1 MKAQQQDPK
10 GLISQLDE
18 SKMNDQQKED
28 LEEYV
33 MTGYRLIYDKGK
45 SILKMAS
52 RDAKTKV
59 KSVAEAGYLVAK
71 RLDAMRI
78 DNDEPP
84 FPDVIKAVGGHHLI
98 NKIIDFSE
106 AAGTKP
112 FSEPERKAALQT
124 AMQKYMEDGIRNRTI
139 DPSQLAVGAE
149 QAQPGSM
156 SGALAEI
163 PDNIPQTQGQAQP
176 QQAQAP
182 QKQGQPAPGQ
192 AAPQQGG
199 GAPQQEQA
207 PKGLLKQPSPLE
219 RFING

>member
-124 AMQKYMEDGIRNRTI
+124 AMQKYMEDGIKNRTI
-139 DPSQLAVGAE
+139 DPFQLAVGAE
-149 QAQPGSM
+149 QVQPGSM
-156 SGALAEI
+156 SSALAAL
-163 PDNIPQTQGQAQP
+163 PDDKAKGQPTQGQ
-176 QQAQAP
+176 QQAPSGQGQGQQQAP
-182 QKQGQPAPGQ
+182 SGQEQQ
-192 AAPQQGG
+192 AAPAKQ
-199 GAPQQEQA
+199 
-207 PKGLLKQPSPLE
+207 GLLTQPSPLE